1 MAELL
6 VPVHAIV
13 AAPAL
18 PRDRDV
24 AGFFEITQDHVCSAL
39 GDPNGLGDVSD
50 TRIGIPADLHEH
62 MTMIREKR
70 PLAII
75 RHDSIVT
82 YFLQFDTRNEFHLWF
97 RAVGSTS
104 VAIQN
109 LTSVPVLVFVLGLLA
124 ALVKS
129 DIRLPEPVYQVIS
142 VYLLFGIG
150 LKGGLSLQQSQL
162 ASMAGA
168 IAATL
173 VLGVVIPVLAFGL
186 LRLVPAVGEVDR
198 GAIAAHYG
206 STSLVTFSAALV
218 FLETSNIEYEGFAT
232 ALLTI
237 MEIPGIVVGIFLA
250 TRHIN
255 RQVDWRHSLQEVL
268 LGKTILLLVGGL
280 VIGYLT
286 GSAGYARIS
295 PFFVDLLP
303 GILALFLLHLGFIAG
318 DQLHHLRAAG
328 PRLVVFALVFPILA
342 GVLGILAGNA
352 VGLSVGGMTVL
363 GVLAASASY
372 IAAPAALSIAVPEAN
387 KGLAITMSIGL
398 TFPMN
403 LVIGIPLYV
412 KLAQLIG

>member
-1 MAELL
+1 MPELL
-6 VPVHAIV
+6 VAMHAVV
-13 AAPAL
+13 ATTPLAG
-18 PRDRDV
+18 DRDV
-24 AGFFEITQDHVCSAL
+24 AGFFKIAQDHVRTSF
-39 GDPNGLGDVSD
+39 GDADGLGNVTDAGV
-50 TRIGIPADLHEH
+50 GILAHLHKH
-62 MTMIREKR
+62 VAVIREKR
-70 PLAII
+70 PGTVIG
-75 RHDSIVT
+75 HDSIVT
-82 YFLQFDTRNEFHLWF
+82 RFRQFDTRNKFHLWF
-97 RAVGSTS
+97 RIVGS

-150 LKGGLSLQQSQL
+150 LKGGLALQQSQL

-173 VLGVVIPVLAFGL
+173 VLGIVIPFLAVGL
-186 LRLVPAVGEVDR
+186 LRLVPGVGEVDR

-218 FLETSNIEYEGFAT
+218 FLETSNIEYEGFVT

-328 PRLVVFALVFPILA
+328 PRLVIFALLFPVLA
-342 GVLGILAGNA
+342 GALGIMAGSA
-352 VGLSVGGMTVL
+352 VGLSVGGMVVL
-363 GVLAASASY
+363 GVLSASASY

>member
-1 MAELL
+1 M
-6 VPVHAIV
+6 
-13 AAPAL
+13 
-18 PRDRDV
+18 
-24 AGFFEITQDHVCSAL
+24 G
-39 GDPNGLGDVSD
+39 
-50 TRIGIPADLHEH
+50 
-62 MTMIREKR
+62 
-70 PLAII
+70 
-75 RHDSIVT
+75 
-82 YFLQFDTRNEFHLWF
+82 
-97 RAVGSTS
+97 S

-109 LTSVPVLVFVLGLLA
+109 LTSVPVLVFVLGVLA

-150 LKGGLSLQQSQL
+150 LKGGLALQQSAL

-168 IAATL
+168 LAAT
-173 VLGVVIPVLAFGL
+173 VLLGIAIPVLAFTL
-186 LRLVPAVGEVDR
+186 LRLVPAVGEIDR
-198 GAIAAHYG
+198 GSIAAHYG

-218 FLETSNIEYEGFAT
+218 FLETSDIAYEGFVT

-303 GILALFLLHLGFIAG
+303 GILALFLLHLGFVAG
-318 DQLHHLRAAG
+318 DQLHQLRAAG
-328 PRLVVFALVFPILA
+328 PRLVVFALAFPLLA
-342 GVLGILAGNA
+342 GSLGILAGSI

-372 IAAPAALSIAVPEAN
+372 IAAPAAIGIAVPEAN

-403 LVIGIPLYV
+403 LLIGIPLYV
-412 KLAQLIG
+412 KLAQLLG